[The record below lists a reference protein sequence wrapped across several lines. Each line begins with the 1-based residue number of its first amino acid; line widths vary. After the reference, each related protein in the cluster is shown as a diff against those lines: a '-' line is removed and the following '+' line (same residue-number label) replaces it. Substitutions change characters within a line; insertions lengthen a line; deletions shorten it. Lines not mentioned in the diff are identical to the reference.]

1 MNNFFDVET
10 AGEFFTKNECFK
22 DYHSSKQLWKQK
34 VEHAVSTDFFGL
46 ISAKEIFMP

>member
-1 MNNFFDVET
+1 MSNFSTWRQLENFSQKMNVL
-10 AGEFFTKNECFK
+10 K